1 MYKRQVIDLLDEGMP
16 VDLFYFDFR
25 KAFDTVPHN
34 RLLLKLKSLGI
45 EGKLLLVLD
54 DFLTDRTFRVSVEGN
69 FSKYY
74 RVFSGIPQGSVLG
87 PLLFL
92 LFVNDLPKLLQS
104 KVKLFADDLKLIAN
118 SGNRAVVENDLKVL
132 ESWENDWLLRFNTEK
147 CKVVHIDLNS
157 NPQTDYNLN
166 GNLLAKSVQE
176 KDLGVLTSGTLLW
189 NDQIDACIKKANG
202 MICWIARN
210 LISREKSL
218 MLRVYKTIIRPHLE
232 YCVQLWN
239 PALEHGNWS
248 QVLRLEGVQRRFTR
262 MIDGVGLLPYSERLD
277 VLELTTLA
285 ERRTRGDLIEV
296 FKCKQEFSKL
306 NGVFNFGR
314 SRGNIVSKYSLS
326 NDSKLDYIKRNFINE
341 RVKVAWNKL
350 PSEVKNATSLNS
362 FKYYLEKFK
371 KESLKLGLTN
381 TQNYWE
387 CSNEVLSRIECGDYL
402 RNKEQHNEYLKL
414 NKFAAKK
421 KFINLN

>member
-1 MYKRQVIDLLDEGMP
+1 M
-16 VDLFYFDFR
+16 
-25 KAFDTVPHN
+25 
-34 RLLLKLKSLGI
+34 
-45 EGKLLLVLD
+45 
-54 DFLTDRTFRVSVEGN
+54 
-69 FSKYY
+69 
-74 RVFSGIPQGSVLG
+74 
-87 PLLFL
+87 FL
-92 LFVNDLPKLLQS
+92 LFVNDLPELLQS

-118 SGNRAVVENDLKVL
+118 SGNKAVVENDLKVL
-132 ESWENDWLLRFNTEK
+132 ESWENDWLLRFNTDK

-157 NPQTDYNLN
+157 NQRTDYTLN

-306 NGVFNFGR
+306 NGVFHFGR
-314 SRGNIVSKYSLS
+314 SRGNVVSKYSFS

-362 FKYYLEKFK
+362 FK
-371 KESLKLGLTN
+371 
-381 TQNYWE
+381 
-387 CSNEVLSRIECGDYL
+387 
-402 RNKEQHNEYLKL
+402 
-414 NKFAAKK
+414 
-421 KFINLN
+421 